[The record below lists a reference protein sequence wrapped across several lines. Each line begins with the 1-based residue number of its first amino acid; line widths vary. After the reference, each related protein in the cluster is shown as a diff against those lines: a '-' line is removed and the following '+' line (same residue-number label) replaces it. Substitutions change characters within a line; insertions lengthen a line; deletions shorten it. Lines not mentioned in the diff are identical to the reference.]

1 MTNRFYKQSN
11 TWYIDLP
18 EFLEAGLGT
27 QANLM
32 MVDGA
37 DTFLDHLSR
46 MGTEVWLQFSAKPF
60 DTATHL
66 LVSDSYGMDEG
77 LLNTVGHAP
86 VSYGMYYTVPTM
98 QGHRLWLCPVTEYV
112 FQGGYPNRIW
122 VEVVNN

>member
-1 MTNRFYKQSN
+1 MTKRFYKQSN

-46 MGTEVWLQFSAKPF
+46 MGTEVWLQFS
-60 DTATHL
+60 
-66 LVSDSYGMDEG
+66 
-77 LLNTVGHAP
+77 P